1 MLSSANFQPF
11 GDRDQSVMDGLL
23 RRQASLCLC
32 ALRNLSGPRCYMLP
46 LRQSGWGD
54 CGRPD
59 LHLKLWGQWLHT
71 HAILPPLACMQ
82 VSPSRPA
89 HACRSSGS
97 CLASCSAPGSRC
109 AAQVVVEDEA
119 LRGEAE
125 AMNADGR
132 KLELEALH
140 TLGLDFFTLFL
151 RDKIMRFV

>member
-23 RRQASLCLC
+23 RRQASLC
-32 ALRNLSGPRCYMLP
+32 ALRFAQPFRSP
-46 LRQSGWGD
+46 LLHAATAPKWI
-54 CGRPD
+54 GR
-59 LHLKLWGQWLHT
+59 LWETGLASEAVGSMAAHACHST
-71 HAILPPLACMQ
+71 TFSVHAILARRTPAGAQELVLRLAQ
-82 VSPSRPA
+82 
-89 HACRSSGS
+89 
-97 CLASCSAPGSRC
+97 SAPGSRC

-151 RDKIMRFV
+151 RDKIMRLI